1 MYEGSCR
8 GQQQWQQQQQVLVYF
23 MRILSYLLKALEG
36 LNVLKHI
43 KPGHGNSLGG
53 VRPAA
58 KVPYDIIDEVEA
70 ELDKLYETAI
80 PIDPCELDVASQ
92 VVPVVNTKN
101 GKRSVRLCINYKNTI
116 NEHLMDEPC
125 SSH

>member
-1 MYEGSCR
+1 M
-8 GQQQWQQQQQVLVYF
+8 
-23 MRILSYLLKALEG
+23 
-36 LNVLKHI
+36 
-43 KPGHGNSLGG
+43 
-53 VRPAA
+53 
-58 KVPYDIIDEVEA
+58 
-70 ELDKLYETAI
+70 YETAI
-80 PIDPCELDVASQ
+80 PINPRELDVASQ